1 MGDARFEDAKMT
13 KTRFDHIDLSDS
25 TFSQMRL
32 ARSKFNNVDL
42 SDIRVE
48 NVTLANAT
56 IQNANLAGLSISDC
70 DISGLAHRRLFGHRP
85 DRRLAKE
92 SLMPKLTI
100 DGIAVEVP
108 PGSTVLQ
115 AAEAAGIEIPR
126 FCYHDRLSIAGNCRM
141 CLVEIEKTPPKPISS
156 CTYPAAE
163 GMIVHTDTPMVRNGR
178 RGVME
183 FLLINHP
190 LDCPIC
196 DQGGECDLQD
206 QAMGYGM
213 DHSRYAENK
222 RAVNDKEL
230 GPLVKTV
237 MTRCIH
243 CTRCIRFISEVAG
256 VPDLGATGRGEHMEV
271 GTYVERALTS
281 ELSANIIDLCPVGAL
296 TSKPYAFAARS
307 WELSKTDSVDV
318 LDAVGA
324 NIRVDTR
331 GPEVLRVL
339 PRLNEDVN
347 EEWLGD
353 KSRFAL
359 DGLKRKR
366 LDKPWVRRDGKL
378 QAATWQ
384 QAFDAIAA
392 KLHGQAGDRIG
403 AIAGDLCDA
412 ESMLALKDL
421 MTALGSAN
429 LDCRQDGAQLTNA
442 RRDYYT
448 FNTQIAGIEDAD
460 AILIIGSNP
469 RREAPVL
476 NARIRKAWSHGGAKI
491 GLIGT
496 ETDLTY
502 PLTHIGSGP
511 DSLADGEKFIA
522 GSKRPM
528 VIVGQ
533 AALTRPDGAAILA
546 AAWAIA
552 SRAGALTPEW
562 HGFNVLHTA
571 AARAGALDLGFV
583 PGPNGKSVDAMMDI
597 DVLWLLGAD
606 EFDSKN
612 VGAETFVIYL
622 GHHGDAGASRAD
634 VILPGAAYTE
644 KSGTYVN
651 TEGRVQRGFMATH
664 PPGDAREDWKI
675 IRALSARTGHT
686 LPYDTIESLRARLE
700 QVNPVFANV
709 GFLPRFGCTDATAP
723 GGDPAAV
730 TNAPFVPV
738 IAHYHQTDP
747 ISRASPTMAACIA
760 ALRPTPAMA
769 AE

>member
-1 MGDARFEDAKMT
+1 
-13 KTRFDHIDLSDS
+13 
-25 TFSQMRL
+25 
-32 ARSKFNNVDL
+32 
-42 SDIRVE
+42 
-48 NVTLANAT
+48 
-56 IQNANLAGLSISDC
+56 
-70 DISGLAHRRLFGHRP
+70 
-85 DRRLAKE
+85 
-92 SLMPKLTI
+92 MPKLTI
-100 DGIAVEVP
+100 DGIEVEVP

-115 AAEAAGIEIPR
+115 AAEAAGLEIPR

-156 CTYPAAE
+156 CTYPVAE
-163 GMIVHTDTPMVRNGR
+163 GMVVHTDTPMVRNGR

-213 DHSRYAENK
+213 DHSRFAENK
-222 RAVNDKEL
+222 RAVKDKEL
-230 GPLVKTV
+230 GPLVATS
-237 MTRCIH
+237 MNRCIH

-256 VPDLGATGRGEHMEV
+256 VPDLGATARGEHMEV
-271 GTYVERALTS
+271 GTYVEKALSS

-296 TSKPYAFAARS
+296 TSKPYAFTARS
-307 WELSKTDSVDV
+307 WELSKTDSIDV

-331 GPEVLRVL
+331 GPEVLRIL

-353 KSRFAL
+353 KSRFSV
-359 DGLKRKR
+359 DGLKRRR

-378 QAATWQ
+378 QPASWQ
-384 QAFDAIAA
+384 HAFDAIAA
-392 KLHGQAGDRIG
+392 KLHGLTGEKIG

-421 MTALGSAN
+421 MAALGSAN

-460 AILIIGSNP
+460 AILIVGSNP

-476 NARIRKAWSHGGAKI
+476 NARIRKAWHQNGARI
-491 GLIGT
+491 GLIGA

-502 PLTHIGSGP
+502 PLTHLGTGP
-511 DSLADGEKFIA
+511 AAFADGETFLTNAKH
-522 GSKRPM
+522 PM

-533 AALTRPDGAAILA
+533 GALRRPDGAAVLA

-552 SRAGALTPEW
+552 ARAGALTAEW

-571 AARAGALDLGFV
+571 AARVGALDLGFL
-583 PGPNGKSVDAMMDI
+583 PGPQGKSLDAMLNL

-606 EFDSKN
+606 EFDTKRI
-612 VGAETFVIYL
+612 GPETFVIYQ
-622 GHHGDAGASRAD
+622 GHHGDAGAARAD

-644 KSGTYVN
+644 KPGTYVN

-664 PPGDAREDWKI
+664 PPGEAREDWKI
-675 IRALSARTGHT
+675 LRAFSARIGHT
-686 LPYDTIESLRARLE
+686 LPYDTIEALRTRLE
-700 QVNPVFANV
+700 QINPVFANI
-709 GFLPRFGCTDATAP
+709 GFLPRFGCTDTTGP
-723 GGDPAAV
+723 SGGTV
-730 TNAPFVPV
+730 TDAPFQPV
-738 IAHYHQTDP
+738 IRHYHQTDP
-747 ISRASPTMAACIA
+747 ISRASPTMAACVA
-760 ALRPTPAMA
+760 ALEPTPAMA